1 MSNDNFK
8 NENEIIA
15 KFMRGKPSP
24 PNWTWDYHETW
35 DSLIP
40 VIEKII
46 HEEKGM
52 FYLSAPNFVPGN
64 EDSTFSLL
72 TCADNNIRKKGD
84 DFFKMAY
91 ESVIEYL
98 KNRQV

>member
-1 MSNDNFK
+1 
-8 NENEIIA
+8 
-15 KFMRGKPSP
+15 
-24 PNWTWDYHETW
+24 
-35 DSLIP
+35 
-40 VIEKII
+40 
-46 HEEKGM
+46 M